1 MIFRKYL
8 VGKIKKKSIHF
19 VIKLEQNNGL
29 FFTGT
34 GEQTD
39 GYAHAVYQQLVTIL
53 PTTFE

>member
-8 VGKIKKKSIHF
+8 VSKIKKKSIHF

-29 FFTGT
+29 FFTGM
-34 GEQTD
+34 GDQTD
-39 GYAHAVYQQLVTIL
+39 GYAVYQQLVTIL